1 MSYLTR
7 IQARS
12 QNVRYSVMPKGF
24 VRRAAQAPVEE
35 QQEQT
40 TQPLRRQEETTEEQ
54 PEMGAQAI
62 HRMGAES
69 ASEEQTEEEENAQP
83 LRRQAEET
91 AEQPEEEEAAQAK
104 RTNSATAVRRA
115 GNEEESEE
123 TAQTLRRAE
132 EAQEEQPEEAAP
144 LRRETLEHNEEEA
157 QPLRRAA
164 EAAQDPT
171 EEETAQPR
179 RSVDPNSLTAENSE
193 QPEELSEE
201 PTQPNLTALH
211 REASPSSIPSA
222 PLTHS
227 NATDTHATDMFQ
239 HSDFADEGPSGFGLP
254 PQSAF
259 SQSTPTVQIDQI
271 DVLIQEPGSTA
282 GFGQQRN
289 TSQSNRSIRTRYL
302 RRL

>member
-24 VRRAAQAPVEE
+24 VRRAAHAPVEE
-35 QQEQT
+35 QQEQA
-40 TQPLRRQEETTEEQ
+40 TQPLRRQEENTEEQ

-62 HRMGAES
+62 HRMGAEP
-69 ASEEQTEEEENAQP
+69 ATEEQTEEENAQP
-83 LRRQAEET
+83 LRRQAEEA

-157 QPLRRAA
+157 QPLRRAV

-211 REASPSSIPSA
+211 REASPSPTPSA
-222 PLTHS
+222 PLTHNS
-227 NATDTHATDMFQ
+227 ATDTHATDTFQ

-282 GFGQQRN
+282 GFGQPRN
-289 TSQSNRSIRTRYL
+289 TNQSNRSIRTRYL